1 MFMPAQSTLMCCCFS
16 VWKTVLR
23 AKQFIGLLLSVYACV
38 CACVLFCA
46 RVHVRG
52 CPQSLPRRLF
62 KRYLHC
68 FLHRQVKVMVAP
80 SEYQLFC
87 TTSKINTLY
96 NTARGEYAG
105 KSIRFI
111 SHLVF
116 LSVPEAVIFLKRT
129 KKFAL
134 KNAIIFSSLT
144 QEKNRIIKNCTRLNG
159 GEPPIQQQIWGKTK
173 INLPKPG

>member
-1 MFMPAQSTLMCCCFS
+1 MGRAVQSGRSSSLQSGGRSLSGHVYAGTEHTDVCCCFS

-23 AKQFIGLLLSVYACV
+23 AKRFIGLLLSGYACV
-38 CACVLFCA
+38 CACVLLRA

-52 CPQSLPRRLF
+52 CPQSLPRQLF

-80 SEYQLFC
+80 SEYQHFC

-96 NTARGEYAG
+96 NTARGEYTG

-116 LSVPEAVIFLKRT
+116 LSA
-129 KKFAL
+129 
-134 KNAIIFSSLT
+134 
-144 QEKNRIIKNCTRLNG
+144 
-159 GEPPIQQQIWGKTK
+159 
-173 INLPKPG
+173 PKSVSFF

>member
-1 MFMPAQSTLMCCCFS
+1 MPAQSALMCCCFS

-23 AKQFIGLLLSVYACV
+23 AKRFIGLLLSVYACV
-38 CACVLFCA
+38 CACVLLCA
-46 RVHVRG
+46 RVRG

-80 SEYQLFC
+80 SKYQHFC

-96 NTARGEYAG
+96 NTAQGEYAG

-116 LSVPEAVIFLKRT
+116 LSAPKTVLFLKHT

-134 KNAIIFSSLT
+134 KNTIIFSSLT
-144 QEKNRIIKNCTRLNG
+144 HEKNRIIKNCTQLNG
-159 GEPPIQQQIWGKTK
+159 GEPPIQPQIWDKTMR
-173 INLPKPG
+173 

>member
-1 MFMPAQSTLMCCCFS
+1 MCCCFS

-23 AKQFIGLLLSVYACV
+23 AKRFIGLLFSVYACV
-38 CACVLFCA
+38 CACVHLCV
-46 RVHVRG
+46 RVRVRG

-68 FLHRQVKVMVAP
+68 FLHRQVKVTVAP
-80 SEYQLFC
+80 SEYQHFC

-111 SHLVF
+111 SHLVLLLLLKLSYFWSTQRNLPWRMQLYF
-116 LSVPEAVIFLKRT
+116 LVWHK
-129 KKFAL
+129 
-134 KNAIIFSSLT
+134 
-144 QEKNRIIKNCTRLNG
+144 EKNRIIKNCTQLNG
-159 GEPPIQQQIWGKTK
+159 DEPPIQPQIWGKTMK
-173 INLPKPG
+173 